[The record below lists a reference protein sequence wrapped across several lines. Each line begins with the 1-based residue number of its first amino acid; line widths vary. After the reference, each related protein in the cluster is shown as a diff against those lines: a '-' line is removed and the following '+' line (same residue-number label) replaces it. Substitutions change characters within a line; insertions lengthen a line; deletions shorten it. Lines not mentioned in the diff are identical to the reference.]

1 MASNESNWLKRIW
14 EQNRGGSSESSVF
27 NNNTQTTQ
35 VVDVSGN
42 NIEFGVATGCIA
54 VTPHNTNLL
63 PHIGW
68 FEVRGNAGNVAFVDE
83 DGNPSLVLAFDQK
96 ELSKFRVKQILA
108 TGTTATDIYLYY

>member
-42 NIEFGVATGCIA
+42 NIEFTLEE
-54 VTPHNTNLL
+54 PDNL
-63 PHIGW
+63 P
-68 FEVRGNAGNVAFVDE
+68 
-83 DGNPSLVLAFDQK
+83 
-96 ELSKFRVKQILA
+96 
-108 TGTTATDIYLYY
+108 